1 MITYTKIKFTEKGTR
16 SIYLQNPKMVRG
28 FLTGIQVNK
37 KGEEIADKGCDERL
51 HLIQVGCIKEN
62 IPQVMNKIYGELE
75 EGETK

>member
-16 SIYLQNPKMVRG
+16 SIYLQNPKRVRG

-51 HLIQVGCIKEN
+51 NLIQVGCIKEN
-62 IPQVMNKIYGELE
+62 IPQVMNKFYGELE
-75 EGETK
+75 KENS